1 MSLMSLIL
9 EIFSK
14 NFCTNIVLEDPHR
27 RCGSVVTTILTKNST
42 VIQHLEFPYYFII
55 VGKDTNSITSHLGRQ
70 KYLSK
75 YFDKIK
81 LSNLRVKSLSEKTR
95 QLE

>member
-1 MSLMSLIL
+1 MSLTL

-14 NFCTNIVLEDPHR
+14 NSCTNIVLEDPYR
-27 RCGSVVTTILTKNST
+27 RCGGVVTTILTKNST
-42 VIQHLEFPYYFII
+42 VIQHLEFTYYFII
-55 VGKDTNSITSHLGRQ
+55 VGKDTNPITSHLSRQ
-70 KYLSK
+70 KYLSN